1 MVGSNPFHGSGR
13 KGRFDGR
20 VAVVI
25 GGASGIG
32 RATVLHLAREGAAIG
47 VLDLDERGALAAAE
61 EAATLARASTLAL
74 TCDVADDD
82 ALSAA
87 IARCAQ
93 QLGPVDALFHVVGLA
108 RSRPV
113 QSLDATTW
121 DESLAVNVRSAGRS
135 VAAVADAMIARG
147 RGSIVLT
154 SSGGAVVGTP
164 ESSLYC
170 AGKGAI
176 VSMVR
181 ALAAELGPSGVR
193 VNCICPGWIDTA
205 FNQPF
210 YDSMGG
216 KDVAFEALE
225 GRIPLRRL
233 ADPAEVAPAVAFL
246 LSDDAS
252 YVTGHALVVDG
263 GSTVV

>member
-1 MVGSNPFHGSGR
+1 MVGSNTTVGDAGG
-13 KGRFDGR
+13 GRFGGR
-20 VAVVI
+20 VAAVV

-32 RATVLHLAREGAAIG
+32 RATVLRLAAEGASVA
-47 VLDLDERGALAAAE
+47 VLDLDGAGAQAAAE
-61 EAATLARASTLAL
+61 AAAAGGARTLAL
-74 TCDVADDD
+74 ACDAADDA
-82 ALSAA
+82 ALTEALVQ
-87 IARCAQ
+87 CADT
-93 QLGPVDALFHVVGLA
+93 LGPVDALFHVVGLA
-108 RSRPV
+108 ISRPI
-113 QSLDATTW
+113 QDLDAMAW
-121 DESLAVNVRSAGRS
+121 DRSLAVNVRSAGR
-135 VAAVADAMIARG
+135 AVAQVAPAMVERG

-154 SSGGAVVGTP
+154 SSGGAITGSP

-181 ALAAELGPSGVR
+181 ALAAELGPAGVR
-193 VNCICPGWIDTA
+193 VNSICPGWIDTP

-216 KDVAFEALE
+216 RGPALEALSA
-225 GRIPLRRL
+225 RIPLRRL

-252 YVTGHALVVDG
+252 YLTGHALVIDG
-263 GSTVV
+263 GSTIV